1 MKRTLL
7 LSFFLLLTISVAQAQ
22 RKKKVEKTN
31 PQSELPAISVSEAI
45 KKYDFATA
53 EKVLLQ
59 EIATFKKNQQE
70 TTDHEA
76 LLPWLQKAQ
85 QKMKSVEQVV
95 FIDSIVVPI
104 DDALNHIHLS
114 LECGALYSSANFF
127 NYKGTVLD
135 RTVFQSQMG
144 DKIFYADPNKKGVLS
159 LYARD
164 VYVDGSYSDPSILNG
179 ISDDNE
185 NVQNYPF
192 MLTDGATLY
201 FAAQGD
207 DGLGGY
213 DIYMTRYDAE
223 GHRFLEPENIGMP
236 FNSSAND
243 YLYVI
248 DEINNLGWF
257 VTDRNTPLGKVCVY
271 TFIPN
276 ETRKTYSVDSTPA
289 KRLQNLA
296 RINSIR
302 ESWLNE
308 KDAQAAL
315 SRLEEARNPQ
325 TSYTISAFQFVI
337 NDEKIYHNL
346 TDFRSEKARKT
357 MEEWI
362 NAKNELIQTRNK
374 LDNLRREYNTA
385 TATHRRQVGR
395 NIMLLERN
403 EEKLIT
409 QIREW
414 EKNIR
419 KVELSM

>member
-207 DGLGGY
+207 DGLGGW
-213 DIYMTRYDAE
+213 
-223 GHRFLEPENIGMP
+223 H
-236 FNSSAND
+236 
-243 YLYVI
+243 
-248 DEINNLGWF
+248 LGQLL
-257 VTDRNTPLGKVCVY
+257 VGV
-271 TFIPN
+271 
-276 ETRKTYSVDSTPA
+276 A
-289 KRLQNLA
+289 LQ
-296 RINSIR
+296 
-302 ESWLNE
+302 
-308 KDAQAAL
+308 
-315 SRLEEARNPQ
+315 
-325 TSYTISAFQFVI
+325 
-337 NDEKIYHNL
+337 
-346 TDFRSEKARKT
+346 
-357 MEEWI
+357 
-362 NAKNELIQTRNK
+362 
-374 LDNLRREYNTA
+374 
-385 TATHRRQVGR
+385 QVA
-395 NIMLLERN
+395 
-403 EEKLIT
+403 
-409 QIREW
+409 
-414 EKNIR
+414 
-419 KVELSM
+419 